1 MGCDGSGCCGDSPVK
16 KGIQFLLQPLSAHA
30 IFLIKYAHINALI
43 SYTIYVLVDRQASIQ
58 TILICIPSLKHIL
71 GLLSLTKLRSR
82 CNRIHLY

>member
-16 KGIQFLLQPLSAHA
+16 MGIQFLLQPLSAHA